1 MSFNISRTFIT
12 LLIVSQFVTSN
23 RRAIADIME
32 CYRRYMAEILWIRRK
47 TLINLSINHTRYKY
61 FVQQNKIYYIL
72 LHPVCHPLDNLPR
85 ETMLAWLAFRPLVHV
100 STIAEWTKVVITP
113 SLHSKIVRTTIPTP
127 ERAIS

>member
-1 MSFNISRTFIT
+1 
-12 LLIVSQFVTSN
+12 
-23 RRAIADIME
+23 
-32 CYRRYMAEILWIRRK
+32 MAEILWIRRK

-100 STIAEWTKVVITP
+100 SIMAEWLSGI
-113 SLHSKIVRTTIPTP
+113 HAFPTLKNRQNSDTNTR
-127 ERAIS
+127 EGNFLKCRI